1 MMASNVRPSRKDLKS
16 ATNMRFSSEYKGYSK
31 QLQNSKTAKE
41 RVLSHDEHQV
51 LKSQGKLKVKPS
63 VSPPNTDVHHD
74 QRRVAEGKIL
84 VQPNSLGNQLRQS
97 VKGKVTEDD
106 ELVKHMSNLPVYLQR
121 MEGGENLQDKAFN
134 VGVLDWARLEN
145 WKYTQKSSQTSGHN
159 NVSSTSSISL
169 RTTIKSSTFSSA
181 AQQGTHAHQSEQ
193 NQSFNPS
200 QKDGFPRGAKP
211 SSQKGLRFQDL
222 ETSPKGNLGGNRKIP
237 RASKSSAS
245 NNADITLRK
254 GKTRYSDQKISSE
267 MENSSTN
274 LSNYVKIAVSQ
285 KGKESTWDDNVKKRV
300 EETKE
305 FNPNR
310 KALDRTYVVS
320 PGSKEKLSDG
330 SDETKKRTRK
340 SKSSLK
346 ESRELLDENLLE
358 ASHNSLSGGFPLE
371 DVCSDELGSD
381 IPHSCPLPKV
391 ETKVEPIMTAHSLA
405 NSPRVEFSSDAFQ
418 TPYSNKTSN
427 ILSQGKEAEQN
438 TLEDMNASVVEN
450 LKLLDQEMA
459 ATKSRNPSPNRRF
472 SFSLSRSRIGRSF
485 SLKEGSTVPQLS
497 SPYVSVKSGPVKSEE
512 VSCLADSNRERING
526 PNRARSSPL
535 RRILD
540 PLLRSKGSN
549 PVHAAETVQPK
560 ESLSYISLRP
570 IIGCESLPNEKR
582 EPSTT
587 QALLQ
592 LIIKNGLPLFRFVVD
607 NNINFLAASTKNL
620 ACGKDDCDE
629 NYTLYSVTEIKRKS
643 SGWISQGSKMKSCGY
658 AYNAVGQMKVSNSRF
673 IDLTGQKLKSESIVR
688 ESVLSGVELTHE
700 NQASPQFMLSREL
713 AAVVLKMP
721 SEQQKDTDVIEK
733 GLTECMS
740 RDGCSV
746 NFADNGNG
754 NSTTVILPAD
764 VHGLPK
770 EGAPSPLIE
779 RWKSGGLCDCGGW
792 DVGCKLRILTKHNQ
806 NCKFRCSS
814 NCCTNSD
821 RFELHLQ
828 GGTQQSKPMLSLV
841 PLNKEIY
848 SVEFNSSVSLLQ
860 AFFVCITVLGC
871 QKSSDISEMNSL
883 CEAKSFPAE
892 SVVNGNGI
900 RSNPQNI
907 FSEKIPAKYAP
918 NPPTSPVGRV

>member
-16 ATNMRFSSEYKGYSK
+16 ATNMRFSSEYKGNSK
-31 QLQNSKTAKE
+31 QLRNSKTAKE

-51 LKSQGKLKVKPS
+51 LKSQGKLKPS

-84 VQPNSLGNQLRQS
+84 VQPNSLGNQLRQY
-97 VKGKVTEDD
+97 VKGKATEDD

-134 VGVLDWARLEN
+134 VGVLDWARLEK

-245 NNADITLRK
+245 NNSVRRK
-254 GKTRYSDQKISSE
+254 
-267 MENSSTN
+267 
-274 LSNYVKIAVSQ
+274 
-285 KGKESTWDDNVKKRV
+285 KESTWDDNVKKRV

-358 ASHNSLSGGFPLE
+358 ASQKSLSGGFPME

-391 ETKVEPIMTAHSLA
+391 ETKVEPILTAHSLA

-438 TLEDMNASVVEN
+438 TLEDMNANVVEN

-570 IIGCESLPNEKR
+570 ITGCESLPNEKR

-607 NNINFLAASTKNL
+607 NNSNFLAASTKNL
-620 ACGKDDCDE
+620 AYGKDDCDE
-629 NYTLYSVTEIKRKS
+629 NYTFYSVTEIKRKS

-673 IDLTGQKLKSESIVR
+673 IDLTGQKLKGESIVR

-713 AAVVLKMP
+713 AAVVQKMP

-821 RFELHLQ
+821 RFELYLQ

-883 CEAKSFPAE
+883 CEAKSFEAE

-900 RSNPQNI
+900 RSTPQNI